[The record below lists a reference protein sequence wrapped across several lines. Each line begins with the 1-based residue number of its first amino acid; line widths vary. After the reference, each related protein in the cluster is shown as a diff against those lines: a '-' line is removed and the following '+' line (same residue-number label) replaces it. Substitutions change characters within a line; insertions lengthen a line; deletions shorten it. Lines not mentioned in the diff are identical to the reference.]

1 MEITFDF
8 AFTFTLCL
16 QESIEAVDVC
26 AQDNTQKY
34 LNRKDVQTALHAQ
47 LVGIKEWSLCS
58 RQWYEL
64 FLKKNLEISA
74 IFNLSFEVFFFENN
88 LIYHKYLKYYETKL
102 IATMLE

>member
-1 MEITFDF
+1 MLCVLITSFNLKHNLLFMEITFDF

-34 LNRKDVQTALHAQ
+34 LNRNDVQTALHAQ

-58 RQWYEL
+58 RQ
-64 FLKKNLEISA
+64 
-74 IFNLSFEVFFFENN
+74 
-88 LIYHKYLKYYETKL
+88 
-102 IATMLE
+102 